1 MKDKKRKYD
10 LSYFIKDGGDISP
23 SVNASE
29 MNANEMKKRMNNLN
43 AELAELEQNEIN
55 AEINIG
61 PENPELPVANQQN
74 DNNNNNNNGNGI
86 NSSKP
91 GQSREELQIN
101 SEIAQSEDRLNA
113 LVSQFALESHRNREK
128 VDMTPVDI
136 EDPSAAAEDARFAVN
151 NKRRRAQEE
160 TLKRQERRLRASEKA
175 GLELGLENE
184 SASRFGEG
192 SSFFNKGRAAQPS
205 SDSQK
210 ALTKNEMIDLFFE
223 FVATSDRANLLTK
236 ELINQ
241 FSQNPLSFIKWARQM
256 LLTTQQRKRLKD
268 MRITDEQLLS
278 RLPENLRRLFE
289 QIRSEMSALE
299 QLRGSRLRLK
309 PVNTPILRLKP
320 VNTPI
325 LRLRPIQPEQAPQ
338 VPFQEKPDKVP
349 PVPVSPVPVEVPKI
363 MVSTRGEQLPP
374 NYKNNFN
381 VKKTQIKNRNNERL
395 SIKPVIKKKK
405 TPENIRRQ
413 INNEAKKLSNE
424 ANQLDELHTQKLF
437 RNREKII
444 SRINE
449 FTNSKNDEYIQY
461 ILSVLKDETD
471 KPIIIRLL
479 LQLEKFIKEKEEEK
493 RTPVNLN
500 KENVIVKTLKAI
512 EKKHFND
519 EDVETITELI
529 DELGT
534 LNKIENK
541 DRVNEILEKLQYYSN
556 SYKPSKFQLELEKI
570 QLNKIYESKDQF
582 ISKIKKELEKYEFK
596 NRTKKVIEELI
607 QKIDSLKEENSS
619 QILELMR
626 ELSKIIDKKEK
637 RITNKWLKKTSR
649 LVELSKNGPI
659 QLRSLTIPELK
670 QKIKETPEDQKEE
683 IDQLTSMIKNIQY
696 EKLQSLTINQL
707 KTKLQ
712 KTPKEKKEYID
723 LIQSTINKLE
733 KEQEKIRQNTMNE
746 DVSGKYKTSTNILIQ
761 ARKNKMERN
770 EQKRK
775 EKEEKERIE
784 KEEIIKKQLEEMEK
798 TRRKKT
804 ERELEKGKIIQER
817 EKQERT
823 EQQLRAIKDK
833 ISVIKKKY
841 IELSEKKPITQ
852 KDSDRLIKIRE
863 ELTSLAQQKTLL
875 ETRITESIDLIK
887 QLREARRIDPQKQ
900 LEERRQKHD
909 EIIEEIIETH
919 KKYLEAKTRIGKS
932 QLNLKKLKLFQEIE
946 NDSVNSPEY
955 LSYVID
961 RISKTLF
968 SLTEE
973 KHSQIIDEL
982 FKIHQKILD
991 SKNRTEKLELGS
1003 KRKELFNEIEKNSQN
1018 NHEYLKGVREVI
1030 SKGLKKLNL
1039 QDLKAKHAELFT
1051 KSEEMVNS
1059 NNSSRKVELKKE
1071 VKDLLNKL
1079 RTDNGYDKKNRQMLM
1094 DNYKN
1099 FVNRK
1104 EIERGSKR
1112 FVENIENSKKKIQEK
1127 YNSESEEKNLFKRY
1141 LKNSLSVVDEKNK
1154 AELQKVYKK
1163 LSTPGIKNFPKT
1175 KRKLQE
1181 LFNKFKK
1188 IEENKVKKVNR
1199 TTNEL
1204 ATPELPKD
1212 TPPFFQKVQRFAP
1225 KPVISPWAKKATK
1238 NSSPIVTNTVKPTK
1252 PTFPKD
1258 SSKRKEG
1265 KSYKNALGTKK
1276 ALLISPPQGSQNSSP
1291 IKKNSNFTRVPYK
1304 TEEKIIKLIKKLP
1317 SRTIKIKDIKSEISS
1332 IENKEIQRQLRSL
1345 LDQKLNSITRK

>member
-10 LSYFIKDGGDISP
+10 LSYFIKDGGRAKDTSP

-29 MNANEMKKRMNNLN
+29 MNEEEMKRRNNNLN
-43 AELAELEQNEIN
+43 AELAELDQN
-55 AEINIG
+55 EINIG

-74 DNNNNNNNGNGI
+74 EDNNNNNNNNGNGNI
-86 NSSKP
+86 AKP

-160 TLKRQERRLRASEKA
+160 TLKRQERRLRAFEKA
-175 GLELGLENE
+175 GLESGLENE

-192 SSFFNKGRAAQPS
+192 SSFFNRGRAAQPS
-205 SDSQK
+205 SASQK

-223 FVATSDRANLLTK
+223 FVATSDKANLLTK

-241 FSQNPLSFIKWARQM
+241 FSQNPLSFISWARET
-256 LLTTQQRKRLKD
+256 LLTKSQRKGLND
-268 MRITDEQLLS
+268 MSITDEQLLS

-309 PVNTPILRLKP
+309 PVSKS
-320 VNTPI
+320 I
-325 LRLRPIQPEQAPQ
+325 LRLRPIQPEEALQ

-349 PVPVSPVPVEVPKI
+349 PVPVSPVPVEVPNI
-363 MVSTRGEQLPP
+363 MVNTHGVQLPP
-374 NYKNNFN
+374 NHKNNFN
-381 VKKTQIKNRNNERL
+381 VKKTQIKNKNNERL

-413 INNEAKKLSNE
+413 INNEAKMLSNQ
-424 ANQLDELHTQKLF
+424 ANQLSELHKQKLF

-449 FTNSKNDEYIQY
+449 FKNLKNQEYIQY
-461 ILSVLKDETD
+461 ILSELKDETD
-471 KPIIIRLL
+471 KPKIIGLMF
-479 LQLEKFIKEKEEEK
+479 QLEKLIKEKEKEKEKEK

-512 EKKHFND
+512 EKKNFND
-519 EDVETITELI
+519 KDVEKITELI

-556 SYKPSKFQLELEKI
+556 SYKPSKYQLELEKI
-570 QLNKIYESKDQF
+570 QLNKIYGSKAQF

-596 NRTKKVIEELI
+596 NRTKKEIEELI

-626 ELSKIIDKKEK
+626 KLTQIIDKKEK

-659 QLRSLTIPELK
+659 QLKSLTIPELK

-696 EKLQSLTINQL
+696 EKLQSLTINEL

-723 LIQSTINKLE
+723 LIQSMINKLE
-733 KEQEKIRQNTMNE
+733 KEQEKIRQNVMNE

-770 EQKRK
+770 EKKRK

-784 KEEIIKKQLEEMEK
+784 KEEIIQKELEKIKK
-798 TRRKKT
+798 TRREKT
-804 ERELEKGKIIQER
+804 KRELEKGKIIEEQD
-817 EKQERT
+817 KQDRNKQQFKAT
-823 EQQLRAIKDK
+823 KEQIKQIKPSYMELSD
-833 ISVIKKKY
+833 KKKQGQISQKESQRLTK
-841 IELSEKKPITQ
+841 IEAQLK
-852 KDSDRLIKIRE
+852 
-863 ELTSLAQQKTLL
+863 SLAQQKTLL
-875 ETRITESIDLIK
+875 ETRITESADLIK
-887 QLREARRIDPQKQ
+887 QLREERTIDPEKQ
-900 LEERRQKHD
+900 LKERRQKHD
-909 EIIEEIIETH
+909 EIIEKIIETH

-932 QLNLKKLKLFQEIE
+932 QLNLKKQKLFQEIE

-955 LSYVID
+955 LSDVIH
-961 RISKTLF
+961 RISKILF

-1059 NNSSRKVELKKE
+1059 NNSNRKVKLKKE
-1071 VKDLLNKL
+1071 VNDLLNKL
-1079 RTDNGYDKKNRQMLM
+1079 RTDSDYDKKNIKMLI
-1094 DNYKN
+1094 NKHKN
-1099 FVNRK
+1099 FVNSK
-1104 EIERGSKR
+1104 EIEYQSKK
-1112 FVENIENSKKKIQEK
+1112 FKKNIENNKKQIQEK
-1127 YNSESEEKNLFKRY
+1127 YNKESEEKNLFKRY
-1141 LKNSLSVVDEKNK
+1141 LKSSLSLVDEKNK

-1163 LSTPGIKNFPKT
+1163 LSTPGIKNSPKT
-1175 KRKLQE
+1175 KIKLQE

-1225 KPVISPWAKKATK
+1225 KPVISPWAKKDTK
-1238 NSSPIVTNTVKPTK
+1238 NNSSSIVTNTVKPTEE
-1252 PTFPKD
+1252 TFTNV
-1258 SSKRKEG
+1258 SSKRKED
-1265 KSYKNALGTKK
+1265 KSYKNALGTTKK

-1291 IKKNSNFTRVPYK
+1291 IKKNSNFIRVPYK
-1304 TEEKIIKLIKKLP
+1304 NEEKIIKLIKKLP
-1317 SRTIKIKDIKSEISS
+1317 SRIIKIKDIKSKISS
-1332 IENKEIQRQLRSL
+1332 IPNKEIQRQLRSL